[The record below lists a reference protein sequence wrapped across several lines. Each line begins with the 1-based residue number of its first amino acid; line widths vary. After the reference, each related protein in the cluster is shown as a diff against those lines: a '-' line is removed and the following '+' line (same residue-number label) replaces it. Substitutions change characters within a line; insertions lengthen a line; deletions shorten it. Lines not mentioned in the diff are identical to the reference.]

1 MNGPSEIKQQV
12 VDATATMLTSQL
24 TDFLLA
30 DPERHLVQI
39 AGIASHLVATEQDKQ
54 RARDLQRYF
63 TNAQDLDPQPMPL
76 QVLDRVSA
84 LTSPHC
90 RARLVTNFISWA
102 RAGVPKRQASLREIG
117 ASPMVLLI
125 SPSMRCNLSCTGCYA
140 SEYSR
145 ADDLPM
151 DVIDRIVREAQDI
164 GTYAITIL
172 GGEPFIRPDL
182 LDLFDRHPLMT
193 FQVFTNGT
201 LIDDVLAAR
210 LAKAGNVLVSLSIDG
225 PGGVHDERRGPGT
238 LAAVERAMASLRDHG
253 VPFGF
258 STMVTRINCP
268 IVIED
273 KYIDYLMDQGCLWGW
288 HFLYMPV
295 GEEPDLDL
303 MPTPQQREYLRVQGA
318 SRIRRE
324 KPLFVMDFW
333 NDAPYVGGC
342 IAAGKEYLHINS
354 HGDVEPCIFTHFA
367 TDNIKDKSLA
377 EVLASPFFKGIRDR
391 QPYSDNLLRPC
402 MLIDNTDVV
411 RQVVADC
418 GASPTHRNAED
429 LLTLMADD
437 LDAYASHYKVIAD
450 AVWSQREEPSGSR

>member
-1 MNGPSEIKQQV
+1 MNRPNEIKQYV

-24 TDFLLA
+24 TDFLIA
-30 DPERHLVQI
+30 DPDRHLAQI
-39 AGIASHLVATEQDKQ
+39 AGIASHLAATEQDRQ

-63 TNAQDLDPQPMPL
+63 TNARDLDPRPIPL
-76 QVLDRVSA
+76 QMLDRATA
-84 LTSPHC
+84 LTSSHC
-90 RARLVTNFISWA
+90 RTRLVTNFIGWT
-102 RAGVPKRQASLREIG
+102 RTGVPKRQASLQENG
-117 ASPMVLLI
+117 ASPMVVLI

-140 SEYSR
+140 SEYDK

-151 DVIDRIVREAQDI
+151 YVIDRIVREAQDI

-201 LIDDVLAAR
+201 LIDDALAAR

-225 PGGVHDERRGPGT
+225 PGGVHDERRGPGA
-238 LAAVERAMASLRDHG
+238 LAGVERAMASLRTHG

-258 STMVTRINCP
+258 STMVTRVNC
-268 IVIED
+268 VLVTED
-273 KYIDYLMDQGCLWGW
+273 EYTDYLVDQGCLWGW

-295 GEEPDLDL
+295 GEEPNLDL
-303 MPTPQQREYLRVQGA
+303 MPTPQQREYLRTEGA
-318 SRIRRE
+318 SKIRRE

-333 NDAPYVGGC
+333 NDAPFVGGC
-342 IAAGKEYLHINS
+342 IAAGKEYMHINS
-354 HGDVEPCIFTHFA
+354 RGDVEPCIFTHFA

-411 RQVVADC
+411 RRVVADSD
-418 GASPTHRNAED
+418 ALPTHRHAD
-429 LLTLMADD
+429 ALLTQLAGD

-450 AVWSQREEPSGSR
+450 AAWSEREEARRSQ